1 VITEHRLA
9 LRAPSECDVV
19 LSPELAPLFV
29 LDAAIVAAQRIFSV
43 SLDPSSLHPG
53 GARYPPTRAL
63 LEAMRTLRCHIR
75 EHRRAE
81 QAFAGGIPEDDDS
94 DDPEDEVHDLETDNL
109 PF

>member
-1 VITEHRLA
+1 MIPEPRLA
-9 LRAPSECDVV
+9 LHAPSEWDVV

-29 LDAAIVAAQRIFSV
+29 VDAAIVAAQRIFSV
-43 SLDPSSLHPG
+43 SLDPSSSHPG

-75 EHRRAE
+75 EHRRVE
-81 QAFAGGIPEDDDS
+81 QAFAGGIDREH
-94 DDPEDEVHDLETDNL
+94 DDPDDEVHDQDTGNF